1 MQGMKGG
8 GKNIKHK
15 IVNTRKYKTKD
26 IKNRIYHD
34 SYA

>member
-1 MQGMKGG
+1 MQGMKG

-26 IKNRIYHD
+26 IKNRLYHD